1 MKPLTRTTP
10 KRFPPR
16 KTGEILAREGLIT
29 QEDIDRVLAIQ
40 KQGKASPLWD
50 SNRLFGMILCD
61 LNLIT
66 PLDIYWVLHKYKKLV
81 SMDQALLKDGKV
93 SAKALA
99 LAHGA
104 ARASDTSLFAA
115 LLNQGAVTVVELQ
128 KRLYD
133 LYRIPY
139 RTLQE
144 FRFNPAMAEDLS
156 TIVEKRL
163 ALKHRMIPLVL
174 QEKVILVGIIEP
186 DALLAMKK
194 LSARFPLLRFK
205 AVFIPFSE
213 FKTLFNQLYR
223 KGGPPVRQQRSPDL
237 SLLLNFRITITDPKR
252 ESDKIQSLYKRYE
265 MVRTLTQ
272 GSHCTTRSQAFHD
285 FIVGEHKKLR
295 DRYRVTRMVYFLKKQ
310 GQDPIV
316 VAVPKD

>member
-10 KRFPPR
+10 KRFPPL
-16 KTGEILAREGLIT
+16 KTGEILAREGLIN

-66 PLDIYWVLHKYKKLV
+66 PLDIYWVLHKYKKHV
-81 SMDQALLKDGKV
+81 SMDQALVKGGKV
-93 SAKALA
+93 SAKTLA
-99 LAHGA
+99 LAHGE

-128 KRLYD
+128 ELLYS

-144 FRFNPAMAEDLS
+144 FRFNPAKAEDLS

-194 LSARFPLLRFK
+194 LSSRFPLLRFK
-205 AVFIPFSE
+205 AVFIPFSG

-223 KGGPPVRQQRSPDL
+223 KGGQPVLQQRSPDL
-237 SLLLNFRITITDPKR
+237 SLLLNFRITITDPEL
-252 ESDKIQSLYKRYE
+252 ESDKILSLYKRYE
-265 MVRTLTQ
+265 MVRTLTR

-285 FIVGEHKKLR
+285 FIAGEHKKLG